1 MMKEMKIGANGI
13 IVFDADTIDIESVES
28 AIFTLKGIGTIT
40 KNYPSKDVSFDN
52 GKFFVGLSQ
61 EDTITISANKRV
73 RAEAEAQIN
82 FKNNQVSKT
91 SITSFVLESTLGTSI
106 IAGNTP
112 SSNVEDLDLKFVNG
126 AIVINGSGVSGADG
140 KSAYELAVENGFTG
154 TVEEWLD
161 SLKGEPGSSV
171 DPSVITDAVNDYLDK
186 HPVSGADVP
195 TTDIDF
201 LNWEGGIN

>member
-1 MMKEMKIGANGI
+1 MKIGANGI

-61 EDTITISANKRV
+61 EDTITISANKRG

-82 FKNNQVSKT
+82 FKNNQVGKT

-106 IAGNTP
+106 IAGNAP
-112 SSNVEDLDLKFVNG
+112 SSNVEELDLKFVNG
-126 AIVINGSGVSGADG
+126 AIVIDGTGVSGQDG
-140 KSAYELAVENGFTG
+140 KSAYQLAVENGYTG
-154 TVEEWLD
+154 TESEWL
-161 SLKGEPGSSV
+161 E
-171 DPSVITDAVNDYLDK
+171 
-186 HPVSGADVP
+186 
-195 TTDIDF
+195 
-201 LNWEGGIN
+201 